1 MDEIQLH
8 ILSPEG
14 TLVKK
19 AVSLVTLPGVVSPF
33 TVLKDHAALVTALVE
48 GDIRYVANDKEE
60 RLHMSAEDQ
69 ERMTV
74 CIRADRGTPMRLLG
88 EVKQQLRDAYALNVT
103 YSAMQK

>member
-48 GDIRYVANDKEE
+48 GDIRYVASDKEE
-60 RLHMSAEDQ
+60 RLHIQ
-69 ERMTV
+69 EGFVEVRDNQVKV
-74 CIRADRGTPMRLLG
+74 CV
-88 EVKQQLRDAYALNVT
+88 EV
-103 YSAMQK
+103 